1 MDRTEVEAEA
11 AVVARV
17 LRCEEASLLHIV
29 SLLYIDVFSFGSEV
43 TPSLPV
49 GNQSSSLR
57 FIFYQSM
64 KMVE

>member
-29 SLLYIDVFSFGSEV
+29 SLCIDVFSF
-43 TPSLPV
+43 
-49 GNQSSSLR
+49 
-57 FIFYQSM
+57 
-64 KMVE
+64 